1 MSDKTSQERALEY
14 LKTLKTDAEI
24 EVLDL
29 EEEARNLG
37 RYISE
42 IDDEIAEIERGD
54 DPQAL
59 ADVLREME
67 RHT

>member
-1 MSDKTSQERALEY
+1 VSDKTDQERALEY

-67 RHT
+67 QHK

>member
-1 MSDKTSQERALEY
+1 VSDKTDRERALEY

-59 ADVLREME
+59 ADILREME
-67 RHT
+67 RHK

>member
-1 MSDKTSQERALEY
+1 VSDKTDQERALAY
-14 LKTLKTDAEI
+14 LQDLKADALI

-29 EEEARNLG
+29 EEEARNLE

-67 RHT
+67 RHK